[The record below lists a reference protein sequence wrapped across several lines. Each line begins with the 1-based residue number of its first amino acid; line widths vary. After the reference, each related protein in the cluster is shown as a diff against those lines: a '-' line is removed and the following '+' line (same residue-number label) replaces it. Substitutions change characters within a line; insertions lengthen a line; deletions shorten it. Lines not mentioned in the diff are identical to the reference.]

1 MLRILM
7 ILSGGFELL
16 FGVSVLVLIAKGVT
30 LSGGATREQ
39 ATLFA
44 IFTIVLGTAALA
56 VNNRLETS
64 FGIGTAYGLWLYNV
78 IAALILLYLATNTA
92 DVLIRST
99 AAIHTVFG
107 LLFTYALFAAGTVE

>member
-16 FGVSVLVLIAKGVT
+16 FGIGLLYAVAKGAAVA
-30 LSGGATREQ
+30 GATKEQ
-39 ATLFA
+39 ATMFGV
-44 IFTIVLGTAALA
+44 FTIVLGTAALA
-56 VNNRLETS
+56 VNNRLDTS

-78 IAALILLYLATNTA
+78 VAALILLYLALNTS
-92 DVLIRST
+92 DMLIRGT

-107 LLFTYALFAAGTVE
+107 ALFTYALFAPGHIE